1 MGDNLSQ
8 SWQADQAYRHQIAHI
23 AESMRINRTG
33 WTLKQWTTDA
43 HKQFN
48 ELDGSIMSL
57 TNGHVTALFREI
69 EALER
74 ALAEF
79 TDAAG
84 FGYVSTRLDAI
95 HNEPPSSYKPVTEYF
110 KG

>member
-33 WTLKQWTTDA
+33 WTLKQWTDDA
-43 HKQFN
+43 HKQFHH
-48 ELDGSIMSL
+48 LDGTIMSL
-57 TNGHVTALFREI
+57 VNGHVTALFREI

-79 TDAAG
+79 SDAAG
-84 FGYVSTRLDAI
+84 FGHVSARLDI
-95 HNEPPSSYKPVTEYF
+95 IRSTPLSPYKPVAEYF
-110 KG
+110 RK

>member
-1 MGDNLSQ
+1 MT
-8 SWQADQAYRHQIAHI
+8 HI
-23 AESMRINRTG
+23 AKSMRINRTG

-57 TNGHVTALFREI
+57 TNGHVAALFREI

-74 ALAEF
+74 ALSEF
-79 TDAAG
+79 NDAAG
-84 FGYVSTRLDAI
+84 FGYVGSRLDTI
-95 HNEPPSSYKPVTEYF
+95 HNEPLSPYKPIAEYF